1 MRENSTPASTAQKLS
16 AREIVSYGLP
26 RSGAAMMFIM
36 VSVYLSKFYTDT
48 LLLAPAF
55 VAWTFLIGRLWDGV
69 TDPIMG
75 YVSDATKSRMG
86 RRRPYFLVS
95 AIPVGI
101 SFYYLWS
108 PPDTLEDWG
117 LFIYLTAA
125 YLCMYT
131 FWTIFSIPHNSL
143 GAELTM
149 DYHERSVLTGVR
161 EGLGVVGALVGSLA
175 PTIFALKFGGK
186 IRGYSLL
193 AGMISVFTAVFILV
207 CFFSVR
213 ENPEFQKREPIA
225 MKEGL
230 KALLRNRPFRTLVIA
245 FVFALVGNAFIP
257 ILTLYIGDYVI
268 RMPKIVPVIIVTYIL
283 AAAASIVFWT
293 RLSRR
298 IGKKESWSRAL
309 MFSSVVFLLHLYYH
323 EGTWLAWI
331 ILGSLAG
338 FGYGCT
344 VSLGPSMMAD
354 VIDLDELETGRRR
367 EGAHFGV
374 WSFIDKGAVGLA
386 VFIGMYALDLM
397 GYVPNQEQTP
407 KVYWT
412 LKCLFS
418 VLPAVCFA
426 ITCYLLRAYPIDQK
440 EHNRIRAEIEANKDP
455 ATKNL

>member
-1 MRENSTPASTAQKLS
+1 MSENSTPASTAHKLS
-16 AREIVSYGLP
+16 TREIVTYGLP

-36 VSVYLSKFYTDT
+36 VSVYLAKFYTDT

-69 TDPIMG
+69 TDPVMG

-86 RRRPYFLVS
+86 RRRPYFLLS

-101 SFYYLWS
+101 AFFYLWS
-108 PPDTLEDWG
+108 PPDTLNDWG
-117 LFIYLTAA
+117 LFLYLTAA
-125 YLCMYT
+125 YLIMYT

-161 EGLGVVGALVGSLA
+161 EGLGVLGALVGAMA
-175 PTIFALKFGGK
+175 PYIFAAKFEGQIK
-186 IRGYSLL
+186 GYSYL
-193 AGMISVFTAVFILV
+193 AGTISVVSVVFILI

-225 MKEGL
+225 FKEGL
-230 KALLRNRPFRTLVIA
+230 KALYRNQPFRALVIP
-245 FVFALVGNAFIP
+245 FAIALIGNAFIP
-257 ILTLYIGDYVI
+257 ILTPFIGDYVV
-268 RMPKIVPVIIVTYIL
+268 RMPKIVPLIIVCYIL

-298 IGKKESWSRAL
+298 IGKREAWSRAL
-309 MFSSVVFLLHLYYH
+309 LFSSVIYALHLYYH

-331 ILGSLAG
+331 ILAMLGG

-354 VIDLDELETGRRR
+354 VIDLDELQTGRRR
-367 EGAHFGV
+367 EGAYFGI
-374 WSFIDKGAVGLA
+374 WSFIDKGAVGVA
-386 VFIGMYALDLM
+386 VFIGMYALDLFE
-397 GYVPNQEQTP
+397 YVPNEEQTTR
-407 KVYWT
+407 VYWV
-412 LKCLFS
+412 LKGLFS

-426 ITCYLLRAYPIDQK
+426 ISCYLLRHYPINQQ
-440 EHNRIRAEIEANKDP
+440 EHARIRAEIEANR
-455 ATKNL
+455 ASSTES